1 LDRIIINQS
10 CGVLRAIARN
20 ELKGKWLIVSLC
32 VYIYYNLVSTV
43 PDIFNQFVSLGSI
56 TQYNE
61 AIQQNV
67 TFSYIAYFY
76 LLFFSGVFTVGLC
89 SFMIAFF
96 RNKDINPGYIFNGF
110 EYYFKCFAL
119 FFMVGLFTFLWL
131 LLLVVPGIIAYI
143 RYSQA
148 YFILADDPTKG
159 VMQCIEE
166 SKAMM
171 NGNKEKYF
179 LLALSYIG
187 WLILATVPVFLLSD
201 SKLIASDMVSFLAST
216 AAAFLMCIVL
226 AYMKTA
232 QTAFYDLLTGHL
244 RAKPAFDETA
254 YHFAPNYGDDN
265 ENKTSDSETKDI

>member
-1 LDRIIINQS
+1 MDRIIINQS

-32 VYIYYNLVSTV
+32 VYIYYLLVSTV

-61 AIQQNV
+61 AVQQNV

-131 LLLVVPGIIAYI
+131 LLLIVPGIIAYI

-148 YFILADDPTKG
+148 YFILADDPSKG

-187 WLILATVPVFLLSD
+187 WLILATIPVFLFSD
-201 SKLIASDMVSFLAST
+201 SKLVSSDVVSFLAST
-216 AAAFLMCIVL
+216 SAAFLMCIVL

-254 YHFAPNYGDDN
+254 FHFTPDGYDS